1 MTEEMLI
8 QIVSLFIDFMAM
20 SGSVTVLFYISSLV
34 TNFLLGLIFPSRYG
48 F

>member
-1 MTEEMLI
+1 MTQEMLI
-8 QIVSLFIDFMAM
+8 QIVNLFIEFMAM
-20 SGSVTVLFYISSLV
+20 GGSITVLFYLAYLV